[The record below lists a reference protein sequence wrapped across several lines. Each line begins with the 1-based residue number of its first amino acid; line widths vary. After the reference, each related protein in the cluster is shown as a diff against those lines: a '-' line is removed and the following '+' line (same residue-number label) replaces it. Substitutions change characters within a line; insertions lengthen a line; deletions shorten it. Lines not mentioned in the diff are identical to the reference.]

1 MGFLGKINLNK
12 MNLGHKN
19 EQKNCGNEQQQH
31 DNHESEKSASEHYI
45 EYLHELNEVVKKSSE
60 FAPLINKAGNWDL
73 RAFSELLEY
82 LVDDRE
88 EEVKKHNYYKNRL
101 ESLREKYNELVRY
114 INETGNDEAY
124 QKWKQAQKQGRPKK
138 AIDWERYDLLVRA
151 QLNQK
156 EIAQHLGV
164 SPNTLRKLLRER

>member
-1 MGFLGKINLNK
+1 MDFLGINLNK

-19 EQKNCGNEQQQH
+19 EQQNCGNEAQQH
-31 DNHESEKSASEHYI
+31 DSHESEKGAREHYI
-45 EYLHELNEVVKKSSE
+45 EYLHELNHDAIDGG
-60 FAPLINKAGNWDL
+60 FTPLINSEGKWDL
-73 RAFSELLEY
+73 RGISELFEY

-88 EEVKKHNYYKNRL
+88 EEAKKHNYYKNRL
-101 ESLREKYNELVRY
+101 GSLREKYDELVRY
-114 INETGNDEAY
+114 INATGNDEAY

-138 AIDWERYDLLVRA
+138 TIDWERYDLLVRA

-164 SPNTLRKLLRER
+164 SPNTLRKLLRGR